1 MPAINFAFLTNNVR
15 GLKLTKKR
23 IKSLEYF
30 KSKLAFSSVLFA
42 QDTRSTKEIKQ
53 KWKDEL
59 NGQIFF
65 LAWEMQFVWCFYSF
79 FWQ

>member
-1 MPAINFAFLTNNVR
+1 MPAINFAFLTNNDR

-42 QDTRSTKEIKQ
+42 QDTHSTKEIKQ